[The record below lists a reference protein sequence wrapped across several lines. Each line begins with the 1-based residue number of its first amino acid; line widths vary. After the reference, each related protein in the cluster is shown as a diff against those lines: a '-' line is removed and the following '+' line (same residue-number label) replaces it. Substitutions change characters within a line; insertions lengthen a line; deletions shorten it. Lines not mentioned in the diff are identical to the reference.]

1 MTSEG
6 WWTFFEVLV
15 FAAIPVAFFWSQL
28 RSLRKLDEADEKAAQ
43 KAAKEAEKSKQA
55 E

>member
-1 MTSEG
+1 MTSQG

-28 RSLRKLDEADEKAAQ
+28 RSLRKMDEADAKAAD
-43 KAAKEAEKSKQA
+43 EADKDP
-55 E
+55 